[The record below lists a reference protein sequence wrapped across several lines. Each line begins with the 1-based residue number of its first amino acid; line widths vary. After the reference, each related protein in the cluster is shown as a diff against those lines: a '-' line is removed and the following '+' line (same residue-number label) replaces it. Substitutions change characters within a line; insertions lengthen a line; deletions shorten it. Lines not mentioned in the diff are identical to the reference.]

1 MTAESDEFSVEET
14 PEGDITFPDTFD
26 ENLGNTGEIVVNI
39 NNYDGAVYVQFGDE
53 DSSNY
58 QTLLEVEDTS
68 DSGNVT
74 IEYDTTE
81 VGTSAFS
88 LADSDD
94 SLEHLYSTDGIDAPL
109 EPGHSYSLTAGIVA
123 NATEGNVTDKT
134 DGSSFYLNER
144 EGMNGLESAT
154 APAADDLDDAV
165 VTETDEIANGDQL
178 LGVIEANDVFAL
190 LSEDDDADS
199 LASNDVNIS
208 VTEVNPGAN
217 AEPETWSNIDG
228 VGTEAADGPELTG
241 DDIEIVET
249 DEENGTVLFALNS
262 YDFLENN
269 EAYELNVS
277 LEEGNVLLS
286 GDEDESVSTEFS
298 LAQPELELDDSN

>member
-14 PEGDITFPDTFD
+14 PEGDITFPDTFN

-39 NNYDGAVYVQFGDE
+39 DNYDGAVYVQFGDE
-53 DSSNY
+53 DTTNY

-81 VGTSAFS
+81 VGASAFS

-94 SLEHLYSTDGIDAPL
+94 SLEHLSSTDGIDAPL
-109 EPGHSYSLTAGIVA
+109 EPDESYSLTAGIAA
-123 NATEGNVTDKT
+123 NDTTVTDKT
-134 DGSSFYLNER
+134 DGSSFYLGDRN
-144 EGMNGLESAT
+144 GMSDLASAT
-154 APAADDLDDAV
+154 APAGDDLDDTV
-165 VTETDEIANGDQL
+165 VTATDEIANGDQL
-178 LGVIEANDVFAL
+178 LGLIEAEDVFAL

-199 LASNDVNIS
+199 LDSNDVNIS
-208 VTEVNPGAN
+208 VTEVDPGAN
-217 AEPETWSNIDG
+217 AEPETWSIGEGDF
-228 VGTEAADGPELTG
+228 TG

-249 DEENGTVLFALNS
+249 DEENGTVLFSLNS
-262 YDFLENN
+262 YDFLEND

-298 LAQPELELDDSN
+298 LAQPELEL